1 MPKINNILLM
11 AVLAAANI
19 AQTAAAMPMPIPE
32 PTDIPTPQLQ
42 PELKNEE
49 KEETA
54 QQTDPLSQHWRL
66 PLEGGRVS
74 SFFGAS
80 RGHRAHGGI
89 DFSVP
94 RNTPVMATNDGIV
107 VASGMGYLG
116 DRKYGNVVVIEHEG
130 GLRSLYAHLNKRE
143 VNVGDT
149 VTAGE
154 QIGLSGA
161 TGHATGPHLHLEAY
175 ENGTRIDP
183 NRFML
188 ANLEDNALPSAMHAK
203 RTGVEEVPPAPHSR
217 SKAGKKDKGTRVA
230 SSAKASK
237 KKTTQVA
244 QKSSKSHKRA

>member
-1 MPKINNILLM
+1 MPKINHILLM

-19 AQTAAAMPMPIPE
+19 AQTAAAMPMPMPE
-32 PTDIPTPQLQ
+32 PMDIPTPQPQQQLQ
-42 PELKNEE
+42 QEE
-49 KEETA
+49 KDA
-54 QQTDPLSQHWRL
+54 LSQQWRL

-80 RGHRAHGGI
+80 RGRRAHGGI

-94 RNTPVMATNDGIV
+94 RNTPVMATNDGTV

-130 GLRSLYAHLNKRE
+130 GLRSLYAHLNKRN
-143 VNVGDT
+143 VSVGDT
-149 VTAGE
+149 VSAGE
-154 QIGLSGA
+154 LIGLSGA

-217 SKAGKKDKGTRVA
+217 GKAGKKDKATRVA
-230 SSAKASK
+230 SSSAKASK
-237 KKTTQVA
+237 KKSTQVA
-244 QKSSKSHKRA
+244 QKSGKSHKRA

>member
-1 MPKINNILLM
+1 MPKITNILLM

-19 AQTAAAMPMPIPE
+19 AQPAAAMPMPMPE
-32 PTDIPTPQLQ
+32 PMDIPPPPQL
-42 PELKNEE
+42 ELQQEE
-49 KEETA
+49 KEN
-54 QQTDPLSQHWRL
+54 LSQQWRL

-94 RNTPVMATNDGIV
+94 RNTPVMATNDGTV

-130 GLRSLYAHLNKRE
+130 GLRSLYAHLNKRS
-143 VNVGDT
+143 VNVGDS

-154 QIGLSGA
+154 LIGLSGA

-175 ENGTRIDP
+175 QDGTRIDP

-203 RTGVEEVPPAPHSR
+203 RTGVEEVPPAPHT
-217 SKAGKKDKGTRVA
+217 KGKGGRKDKATRVA
-230 SSAKASK
+230 SAKTSK
-237 KKTTQVA
+237 KNTQVA
-244 QKSSKSHKRA
+244 QKSTKAQKRA

>member
-1 MPKINNILLM
+1 MPKITNILLM
-11 AVLAAANI
+11 AALAAVHL
-19 AQTAAAMPMPIPE
+19 AQPAAAMPIPE
-32 PTDIPTPQLQ
+32 PLDAPVPQPLQ
-42 PELKNEE
+42 QLDENEP
-49 KEETA
+49 KEA
-54 QQTDPLSQHWRL
+54 ASQQWRL

-80 RGHRAHGGI
+80 RGRRAHGGI

-94 RNTPVMATNDGIV
+94 RNTPVMATNDGTV
-107 VASGMGYLG
+107 VASGVGYLG

-130 GLRSLYAHLNKRE
+130 GLRSLYAHLNKRN

-154 QIGLSGA
+154 LIGLSGA

-175 ENGTRIDP
+175 QDGTRIDP

-203 RTGVEEVPPAPHSR
+203 RTGVEEVPPAPHTKGR
-217 SKAGKKDKGTRVA
+217 GKKEKAAHVA
-230 SSAKASK
+230 SAKVSK
-237 KKTTQVA
+237 KKTQIA